1 MSFRIGNGY
10 DIHQLVLDRPLILGG
25 VEIPHTL
32 GLLGNTDADV
42 LIHAI
47 IDAMLGALCLGDI
60 GHHFPPNDPKVKG
73 LRSVIMLAEVKQMI
87 SEKNWKVN
95 NIDTIVVAEKPKLMP
110 YIDSMRDNISRV
122 LEVER
127 DCVSVKAKTNEKLG
141 PVGKEEAI
149 AAHAV
154 VLLSNLST

>member
-1 MSFRIGNGY
+1 MSLRIGNGY
-10 DIHQLVLDRPLILGG
+10 DIHPLVPERPLILEG
-25 VEIPHTL
+25 VQIPHTL

-42 LIHAI
+42 LIHAL

-73 LRSVIMLAEVKQMI
+73 LRSVSMLAEVKQMI

-110 YIDSMRDNISRV
+110 YIDSMRDNIARV
-122 LEVER
+122 LEIER

-154 VLLSNLST
+154 VLLSKMV